1 MKEREFLSEVQAGAG
16 LRNREAAR
24 RWALAVTGAVADL
37 APDSETR
44 RRFITQLPR
53 FLKSAL
59 QARAPR
65 ALLMDRD
72 ALIQHVGAALDIHA
86 RDAQQAML
94 VVWTVTRKAVSAGEI
109 ADFEARMP
117 RDVAALL
124 RTAA

>member
-1 MKEREFLSEVQAGAG
+1 